1 MKRPGKPRGQ
11 HYLSHQAVDTDHGI
25 ILDVTVTPGDVND
38 SVPYL
43 EQIERINSQ
52 IIPLQAAAAD
62 AAYDFPLAHRV
73 LDDLGIAF
81 FVRHQ
86 KHGDNSKTEFKHDDF
101 RYDEENDLYVCPQGN
116 PLRRNILT
124 RTASGLYWQY
134 IAQKA
139 DCKDCPLRHKCL
151 SETDRRG
158 ARKLEHSYFR
168 PAVSKHLDRRGEP
181 VYQDAPMPVYET
193 LLKLIADKDYFVIT
207 TNVDHCFQKAGFDKK
222 RLFYTQGDYG
232 LFQCS
237 EPCCQE
243 TFDNE
248 EVIREMVKRQ
258 EDMKIP
264 TELLPT
270 CPHCGKPLTMNL
282 RSDDTFVED
291 KGWHRAAERY
301 ENFFRTRAGQK
312 ILFLELGVG
321 YNTPVIIKYPFWQM
335 TAKNPNATYICINQ
349 GQAVCPQEIELQS
362 VCINADIGQV
372 LQSLSDAAVE

>member
-62 AAYDFPLAHRV
+62 VAYDFPLAHRV

-222 RLFYTQGDYG
+222 RLIYTQGDYG

-237 EPCCQE
+237 EPCYRRPLI
-243 TFDNE
+243 T
-248 EVIREMVKRQ
+248 
-258 EDMKIP
+258 
-264 TELLPT
+264 
-270 CPHCGKPLTMNL
+270 KP
-282 RSDDTFVED
+282 
-291 KGWHRAAERY
+291 
-301 ENFFRTRAGQK
+301 
-312 ILFLELGVG
+312 
-321 YNTPVIIKYPFWQM
+321 
-335 TAKNPNATYICINQ
+335 
-349 GQAVCPQEIELQS
+349 
-362 VCINADIGQV
+362 
-372 LQSLSDAAVE
+372 